1 VSGAALLGSQEPTY
15 LWHPPYADTLGAEAA
30 ALYEASGGMLDPW
43 QKLALDVA
51 MAVNPDRT
59 WACFE
64 VAIIVSRQNGKGE
77 ILIALELAWLFLFGE
92 KLIIHSAHLFETIRE
107 HFLKIQA
114 IIENTPAFLRRIDT
128 IKEGRGSEE
137 IILKCPCMRRQG
149 GLHKDWCS
157 QILARLKFM
166 SRKGGAARGFTG
178 GKLVLDEAMYLDA
191 GMMAAG
197 LPTMATRRD
206 AQVIYAASAGMKIST
221 QLALV
226 RRRGLRQDDGIGVL
240 MWEAERAVYDERG
253 QLIGGDDPTDPRT
266 HAKVNPAYGIRID
279 ADAVRRE
286 AIALGG
292 YESLEFGIERLGIG
306 DYPEDDDRW
315 EVISKDDYKRC
326 TDLLSVLAPV
336 APRSRMLALAM
347 QNGITTLA
355 VAGRRLDGKI
365 HFEVIARH
373 RGSQWVIDK
382 LMGSADVEHPILGQ
396 LGLWERLGRPHV
408 TALRSDESAETLIK
422 FAEAI
427 KDDQRADE
435 HKRVI
440 WPTQTEYT
448 AACPALIEGMRRD
461 KIVHIGQTS
470 IENALA
476 AAVKRINLQ
485 GGWQWSREPTVEQ
498 APIIAATLAVWLLE
512 TYGRRIPKSQIW

>member
-1 VSGAALLGSQEPTY
+1 VTGAVLLGSQEPTY

-30 ALYEASGGMLDPW
+30 ALYEASGGVLDPW
-43 QKLALDVA
+43 QRLSLQVA

-64 VAIIVSRQNGKGE
+64 VALIVSRQNGKGE
-77 ILIALELAWLFLFGE
+77 VLIALELAWLFLFGE

-114 IIENTPAFLRRIDT
+114 IIENTPAFKRRVAD

-137 IILKCPCMRRQG
+137 IILKSG
-149 GLHKDWCS
+149 
-157 QILARLKFM
+157 ARLKFM

-226 RRRGLRQDDGIGVL
+226 RKRGLRQDQGIGLLV
-240 MWEAERAVYDERG
+240 WEAERAVYDERG
-253 QLIGGDDPTDPRT
+253 QLTGGDDPSDPRT

-279 ADAVRRE
+279 AESVRRE

-292 YESLEFGIERLGIG
+292 YETLEFGIERLGIG

-315 EVISKDDYKRC
+315 EVISKEDYKRA
-326 TDLLSVLAPV
+326 TDQLSVIDDDR
-336 APRSRMLALAM
+336 PRQRMLAIAA
-347 QNGITTLA
+347 QGGITTLA
-355 VAGRRLDGKI
+355 IAGRRRDGKI

-373 RGSQWVIDK
+373 RGSQWLIDK
-382 LMGSADVEHPILGQ
+382 LMGSVELEHPILGQ
-396 LGLWERLGRPHV
+396 LGLWERLGKPMIA
-408 TALRSDESAETLIK
+408 TLRTDESAETLIK
-422 FAEAI
+422 FADLIRDEMRP
-427 KDDQRADE
+427 KDQQKVA
-435 HKRVI
+435 
-440 WPTQTEYT
+440 WPTESEYT
-448 AACPALIEGMRRD
+448 AACAALIEGLRGG
-461 KIVHIGQTS
+461 KIVHIGQQS

-476 AAVKRINLQ
+476 AAVKRINLE
-485 GGWQWSREPTVEQ
+485 GGWRWSREPAVEQ
-498 APIIAATLAVWLLE
+498 APIIASTIAVWLLE
-512 TYGRRIPKSQIW
+512 KYGRRTPKSRVW